1 MLETGA
7 TGANSKRP
15 AQPRSV
21 VYSRLHALVLLLFIA
36 LIPMTPSKQALILL
50 HSAPP
55 LSVQALVVR
64 LVSHLLAEPKCPAS
78 IRANFSIWS

>member
-36 LIPMTPSKQALILL
+36 LIPMLPSKQVLILYTAR
-50 HSAPP
+50 HPSR
-55 LSVQALVVR
+55 SR
-64 LVSHLLAEPKCPAS
+64 LLPCA
-78 IRANFSIWS
+78 